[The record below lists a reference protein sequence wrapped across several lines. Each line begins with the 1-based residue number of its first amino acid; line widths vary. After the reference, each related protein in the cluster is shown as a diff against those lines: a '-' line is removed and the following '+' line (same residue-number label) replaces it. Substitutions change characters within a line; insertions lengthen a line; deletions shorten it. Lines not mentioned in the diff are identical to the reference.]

1 MGGSVVAPAWPDSDG
16 RFGGACPSHARCAGC
31 CTQRRVGD
39 APRPIGRLVWFVGRR
54 GPAEFGLAV
63 VLVRWASVLLIAI
76 DIADDDLLHVA
87 TAPAQHFVH
96 RRAGIGA
103 QMKSVRHL
111 DRLRRTPPSSFGVG
125 TGSIANNDLHTGVAP
140 QPIGEDLGGAIVEQ
154 VNWLVRFQI

>member
-39 APRPIGRLVWFVGRR
+39 APRPIGRFAGSSDGEVLLSLAWRWYWCGGRR
-54 GPAEFGLAV
+54 
-63 VLVRWASVLLIAI
+63 SVLIAI
-76 DIADDDLLHVA
+76 DIADDDVLHVA
-87 TAPAQHFVH
+87 TAAAQHFIH
-96 RRAGIGA
+96 GRAGIGA